1 MAKPHLTQ
9 PRARAKDI
17 PKSSEQSDRWER
29 KDDGWK
35 KDEKYWGG
43 NDEKSEDKKDD
54 KWESKDDGWK
64 QDEKNGEERM
74 KTNASGKMIVPK
86 SWDYLKQPCKTGTF
100 CHHPGSRIR
109 ISRAQHTIPAQSL
122 EQPWSCLISPAGA
135 MVRFHEV
142 CRRFL
147 GEIALYVGSFAIFRG
162 KLNIRRLKASSGL
175 WKALYGV

>member
-1 MAKPHLTQ
+1 MGGQ
-9 PRARAKDI
+9 KD
-17 PKSSEQSDRWER
+17 DRWER

-86 SWDYLKQPCKTGTF
+86 
-100 CHHPGSRIR
+100 
-109 ISRAQHTIPAQSL
+109 
-122 EQPWSCLISPAGA
+122 AG
-135 MVRFHEV
+135 
-142 CRRFL
+142 
-147 GEIALYVGSFAIFRG
+147 IT
-162 KLNIRRLKASSGL
+162 
-175 WKALYGV
+175 